1 MRIKWY
7 KMIVMT
13 VHILF
18 VYVISAATAFITF
31 MLAYKMWRNYPE
43 RYLTYLFYYV
53 VLFIVGNF
61 ISRTITEIIPSLL
74 NFSEWQ
80 AEKFYVFLGTFL
92 LRPLAIID
100 FYLLI
105 LIVVD
110 MCGKKLSRWFNW
122 CYFLFWGIHWSI
134 FFIFSLQYLTTK
146 QRPLAG
152 EIMVYMTDLLY
163 IFILLYAGVYL
174 AYYAKDIKDQ
184 GKRIAARWFGI
195 LWFAGVLIFNIAGA
209 INPGRTTVL
218 VMGFTTILPA
228 LVFLY
233 IYLKKYYRENPAFPG
248 EDAQLLEVLAK
259 YDISG
264 REEEIIR
271 LVSRGKSNKEIS
283 DALYISLQTVKHHI
297 HSIYRKLSIKNR
309 VQLANF
315 IRNSII

>member
-1 MRIKWY
+1 
-7 KMIVMT
+7 MIAMT
-13 VHILF
+13 FHMLF
-18 VYVISAATAFITF
+18 VYAISTATAVITF

-61 ISRTITEIIPSLL
+61 ISRTISEIIPSLL
-74 NFSEWQ
+74 NLSKWQ
-80 AEKFYVFLGTFL
+80 AEKFYVFQGTFL

-105 LIVVD
+105 MIVVG
-110 MCGKKLSRWFNW
+110 MLGKKLSRKFNW
-122 CYFLFWGIHWSI
+122 FYFLFWGIHWSI
-134 FFIFSLQYLTTK
+134 LFILLMQYLTTK

-152 EIMVYMTDLLY
+152 AIMVYVTDLLY
-163 IFILLYAGVYL
+163 IFILLYAGAYL
-174 AYYAKDIKDQ
+174 AFNAKDIKDR

-195 LWFAGVLIFNIAGA
+195 LWFAGVLFFNLSGV
-209 INPGRTTVL
+209 INPGRTVVL
-218 VMGFTTILPA
+218 ALGFAKILPA

-233 IYLKKYYRENPAFPG
+233 IYLKKYYREHPAWPE
-248 EDAQLLEVLAK
+248 EDAELREVFSK
-259 YDISG
+259 YNISQ

-271 LVSRGKSNKEIS
+271 LVSKGKSNQEIS
-283 DALYISLQTVKHHI
+283 NALYISLQTVKHHI

-315 IRNSII
+315 IRNSIKN